1 MPSYLS
7 SLSDKSISEK
17 RHSFHKKW
25 TSFEYKFN
33 PFFLRAKRSCI
44 INNIIL
50 VFNEPVQLG
59 VDAIVLRDA
68 VSPEVLE
75 TYNESS
81 PEVTISGSTI
91 LLIDPVSLYLQYEI
105 QYSVEIGA
113 NVILD
118 LSGNAFAGIAE
129 GDWLFTTADKQTQT
143 INFTSLPPRSYG
155 DANFP
160 LNASALSSLAITYE
174 VVEGPIS
181 ISGSTVTIEGAGN
194 VTIRTTQS
202 GNDTYQAAVSV
213 EQSFVLSK
221 DSQNITFGSLSSK
234 TFGDAEFTLSPTVA
248 SGLEVTL
255 SVVSGP
261 VILAENQVII
271 VGAGL
276 AVIAAN
282 QAENDLYAAASE
294 VQRSFTVTEKS
305 QTITFNTPAD
315 KTFGDAGFDLDAT
328 SDSGLEISYEVLFDD
343 PATITGNILSIH
355 GVGSIRISATQ
366 LGNSNYSTA
375 SSIIRA
381 FTVSKANQTIT
392 FNAPA
397 DKAYGDAYFDLKA
410 TNDSELAISYFIIS
424 GNATISGNTVT
435 ITGLGSVTIR
445 ATQAGSSNYNLAS
458 SIDKSFTV
466 NQKAITITAD
476 AKSKVFGESDPAL
489 TYQITSGALESG
501 DSFTGSLTREVGEDT
516 GIYTIN
522 VGSISTGANYN
533 VSYVS
538 ADLTI
543 SQKAITITADAKSK
557 VFGEADPALTY
568 QITSGALASGGSFT
582 GSLARAEGE
591 DVNTYAIN
599 VGDVSAG
606 SNYNTSYVS
615 ADLTISKANQTIAI
629 TSIIDKVITDTSFG
643 VTANTTSGLTLA

>member
-1 MPSYLS
+1 LPSYLS

>member
-1 MPSYLS
+1 LPSYLS

-68 VSPEVLE
+68 VSAEVLE

>member
-68 VSPEVLE
+68 VSAEVLE